1 MQVLKQITIHD
12 FIAEGILTEA
22 QAVSYFTSFFR
33 GCDRFVPIFDPSDS
47 FPSVRT
53 RSSLLLNAICA
64 VGCGV
69 TPDASVDDRF
79 LQMRLKRWLTIVI
92 LSPQAR
98 ALETVQALLV
108 MACWLPERSLIL
120 AIATRMALEL
130 HLDDAFDHLV
140 SLSFRGA
147 DVPES
152 FVLMK
157 RARTWFGLLVL
168 EKILQVDAGSL
179 LGLKLKGVRR
189 CRVLLNRPFS
199 ATLDSRLF
207 SQVELNHLRAK
218 INENLL
224 NNQEGIL
231 QAVQDARVDL
241 DVWSQDWLR
250 IMESSPLSGSE
261 LPLLVTNLMVQ
272 KHWADAMAALRA
284 IRATGIHN
292 IDIMSPEQKEVLRM
306 AKEALQEHLDI
317 LVAQPEYIDNFRYA
331 MDFVWAKCA
340 FSFLLLLKFTILLP
354 ETGDHDL
361 LQKGRTL
368 YQRAEQ
374 YSGHGASKIYLR
386 LLLLGI
392 EKYSSRD
399 QVQSAELDTFIPDEF
414 VFEWDFPG
422 LNLFSSPRGW
432 DLLFDEYLL
441 GDDLFAG
448 IGT

>member
-1 MQVLKQITIHD
+1 
-12 FIAEGILTEA
+12 
-22 QAVSYFTSFFR
+22 
-33 GCDRFVPIFDPSDS
+33 
-47 FPSVRT
+47 
-53 RSSLLLNAICA
+53 
-64 VGCGV
+64 
-69 TPDASVDDRF
+69 
-79 LQMRLKRWLTIVI
+79 
-92 LSPQAR
+92 
-98 ALETVQALLV
+98 

-120 AIATRMALEL
+120 AIATRMSLEL

-147 DVPES
+147 DIPES

-368 YQRAEQ
+368 CQRAEQ